1 VAAGQEENTSVTS
14 MTLYAMQFSDFDK
27 SVKIAL
33 PKDARKAVT
42 FQVFAPDNSTKNS
55 TRVLQL

>member
-27 SVKIAL
+27 SVKIAYPRML
-33 PKDARKAVT
+33 GK
-42 FQVFAPDNSTKNS
+42 
-55 TRVLQL
+55 L